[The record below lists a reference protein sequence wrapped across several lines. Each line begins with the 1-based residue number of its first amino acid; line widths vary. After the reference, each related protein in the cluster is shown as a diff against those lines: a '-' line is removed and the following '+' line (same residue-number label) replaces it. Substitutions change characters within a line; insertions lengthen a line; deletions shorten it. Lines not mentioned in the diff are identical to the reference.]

1 MRPGSVSKAEMLM
14 SLPEPP
20 FVARSVALIGH
31 LVNCPAAWVTC
42 AASDFVVRL
51 PQAQFAGRH
60 QHVRHVKLH
69 HDSQYMRRDTT
80 RREVTDGED
89 RIASFVLTTED
100 RTRSPVERRE
110 PPECRL
116 NLARR
121 SRYGTGK
128 RRALA
133 GLNHEVACA
142 PPLQTC
148 MSTPGDCAQCDLCND
163 SRMIISGS
171 LSAAV

>member
-1 MRPGSVSKAEMLM
+1 LRKAAPGSPISANYSITSSAWRRNAGHRLMRPGSVSKAEMLM

-51 PQAQFAGRH
+51 PQAQFAGRR

-89 RIASFVLTTED
+89 RIA
-100 RTRSPVERRE
+100 
-110 PPECRL
+110 RL
-116 NLARR
+116 RI
-121 SRYGTGK
+121 
-128 RRALA
+128 
-133 GLNHEVACA
+133 
-142 PPLQTC
+142 
-148 MSTPGDCAQCDLCND
+148 DD
-163 SRMIISGS
+163 
-171 LSAAV
+171 